1 MQDNCL
7 LALKYHQKDL
17 FLQHKIQKI
26 FMKYTFSFTSFIFLL
41 LFLSSCADKSGSPP
55 VFVEPVADTA
65 AMEAMKGIWIDT
77 ETQSVAFRIK
87 ADSIY
92 YPDSTNRPVRFA
104 IFEDTLV
111 VYTGDSVRY
120 PILSRTEY
128 SFEYESLNGES
139 VRLHLSDDPEDS
151 LYFKPH
157 SYAPML
163 MNEKVHR
170 DTVVFTPS
178 GSRYHLYINVNPTRY
193 RVHYTTYSDEGLAID
208 NVYFDNIIHI
218 GVYEGRRCIFARDFA
233 KYDFK
238 DMIPSQFLEN
248 AILSNM
254 DFSSPDAAGCHFHAT
269 LCHPDGASCYVV
281 SITVDY
287 AGHHSLELLE
297 Y

>member
-41 LFLSSCADKSGSPP
+41 LFLSSCAGKSGSPP

-120 PILSRTEY
+120 PILSRTEH

-151 LYFKPH
+151 LYFQPAWPLTMCTSTTSFILASTK
-157 SYAPML
+157 AAA
-163 MNEKVHR
+163 
-170 DTVVFTPS
+170 VFL
-178 GSRYHLYINVNPTRY
+178 R
-193 RVHYTTYSDEGLAID
+193 
-208 NVYFDNIIHI
+208 
-218 GVYEGRRCIFARDFA
+218 
-233 KYDFK
+233 
-238 DMIPSQFLEN
+238 
-248 AILSNM
+248 
-254 DFSSPDAAGCHFHAT
+254 AT
-269 LCHPDGASCYVV
+269 LPRTTSR
-281 SITVDY
+281 I
-287 AGHHSLELLE
+287 
-297 Y
+297 